1 MGHRIQPYLVS
12 CDMLHRVFSWLL
24 LFSHSVMSDSFATPW
39 TVAHQAPLSMG
50 FPRQEHWSGL
60 PFPSPGDLPDP
71 GIKPVSLALAGGFF
85 ITEPP
90 GKPEFPVRSAVFH
103 FIRDAKKRTLNTTL
117 KKCLHLWKTCPEG
130 GGVWRHPR
138 GPLEQWQRLELWE
151 PRWLFLVTMVR
162 GCLLVDGSLTGCL
175 CSARFWINCLV
186 HIPFLPL
193 MWVY

>member
-12 CDMLHRVFSWLL
+12 CDVLHRVFSWLV
-24 LFSHSVMSDSFATPW
+24 LFSHSVMSNSFATPW

-103 FIRDAKKRTLNTTL
+103 FICNAKKRTLNTTL
-117 KKCLHLWKTCPEG
+117 KKFLHLWKTCPEG
-130 GGVWRHPR
+130 RGGGGCEGIHEVPLSNDR
-138 GPLEQWQRLELWE
+138 GWNCGNPEGSSWLPWWGAAFLW
-151 PRWLFLVTMVR
+151 M
-162 GCLLVDGSLTGCL
+162 D
-175 CSARFWINCLV
+175 
-186 HIPFLPL
+186 H
-193 MWVY
+193 